1 LYTNLSDY
9 EEKAHVAHKAVNE
22 VINERI
28 KKIETHQESFEKK
41 NGDKQTAALADTLQ
55 QAQVHTNDKICDEK
69 DRAQEAL
76 EAVRDELDDN
86 IKNLGEEHTAFVN
99 DQYNPKVAHLSKRI
113 DIRKSNADK
122 ILEAGASAVP
132 HTFFAALKNK
142 AMKPGSGHCETKGK
156 CSTGEH
162 TRKVDCRNAA
172 DEADDRNEKRPCKWM
187 RTERYKAEDHGEM
200 TFGQCKCGRKWIN
213 HDKTELRHSN
223 PDKEMEPLEESE
235 EAKETDEPGQPAGVN
250 PSVKPAEGV
259 DSGKADGGEHSE
271 VSGDSDVGES
281 RSSGPSRGESD
292 NGRRSDRRLA
302 TAELTPSEKALR
314 RRRLSNHPKSHVV
327 VLERLM
333 EEINRLN

>member
-223 PDKEMEPLEESE
+223 PDKEMEPLEESAE
-235 EAKETDEPGQPAGVN
+235 EAKETDDPTRVDPA
-250 PSVKPAEGV
+250 SEHDGV
-259 DSGKADGGEHSE
+259 DP
-271 VSGDSDVGES
+271 SD
-281 RSSGPSRGESD
+281 GPSNSD
-292 NGRRSDRRLA
+292 NGHGSDVDDADTSRSKEDRRRLA
-302 TAELTPSEKALR
+302 TAQLTPSEKALR

>member
-1 LYTNLSDY
+1 MGL
-9 EEKAHVAHKAVNE
+9 
-22 VINERI
+22 INERI
-28 KKIETHQESFEKK
+28 KKIETWEESFEDKNKK
-41 NGDKQTAALADTLQ
+41 DNKKLHADTLQ

-132 HTFFAALKNK
+132 HTFFAELKNNAK
-142 AMKPGSGHCETKGK
+142 KCGSGRC
-156 CSTGEH
+156 
-162 TRKVDCRNAA
+162 
-172 DEADDRNEKRPCKWM
+172 ADDTNGDKTCTDHYEK
-187 RTERYKAEDHGEM
+187 
-200 TFGQCKCGRKWIN
+200 TFGQCNCGSQWIE
-213 HDKTELRHSN
+213 HKKAMYHN
-223 PDKEMEPLEESE
+223 PRREMKPLEESE
-235 EAKETDEPGQPAGVN
+235 EAKETEPEHAGDN
-250 PSVKPAEGV
+250 PIEHEDDPSVKPAE
-259 DSGKADGGEHSE
+259 
-271 VSGDSDVGES
+271 ES
-281 RSSGPSRGESD
+281 TAD
-292 NGRRSDRRLA
+292 NGETPSDESSHTDDRSKRRLA

-314 RRRLSNHPKSHVV
+314 RRRLSNHPKSHIV

>member
-132 HTFFAALKNK
+132 HTFFAELKNNATK
-142 AMKPGSGHCETKGK
+142 RGSGRCAGDTDGDSACTDHY
-156 CSTGEH
+156 
-162 TRKVDCRNAA
+162 
-172 DEADDRNEKRPCKWM
+172 EK
-187 RTERYKAEDHGEM
+187 
-200 TFGQCKCGRKWIN
+200 TFGQCNCGSQWIE
-213 HDKTELRHSN
+213 HKKAMYHN
-223 PDKEMEPLEESE
+223 PRREMKPLEESS
-235 EAKETDEPGQPAGVN
+235 EAKETEPEPVQPAEDS
-250 PSVKPAEGV
+250 PPVKPGN
-259 DSGKADGGEHSE
+259 ADGDEHSE
-271 VSGDSDVGES
+271 VSATSGDSDGGKS
-281 RSSGPSRGESD
+281 HSSGSSRLD
-292 NGRRSDRRLA
+292 NGRRLA